1 MTSQPS
7 PEGNGGDKTPL
18 HTRRTGRADDCCSR
32 KRAWR
37 DLSAV
42 TSIAELKVLAGL
54 ESSPTLVLA
63 LVDVGELGRGK
74 LEILALADVG

>member
-1 MTSQPS
+1 
-7 PEGNGGDKTPL
+7 
-18 HTRRTGRADDCCSR
+18 
-32 KRAWR
+32 
-37 DLSAV
+37 V